1 MSRRRTA
8 ARHVRNRSRSVAG
21 SLVTIVFDD
30 VVLAADLR
38 IVKVDS
44 DENVNTLGDGFVL
57 SAGEEAWLIG
67 VDQLPD
73 ELAIGT
79 TITGADGV
87 VFMVVEGTASQ
98 RHWNWWD
105 VENTQRVYVVK
116 RWEDGGG

>member
-1 MSRRRTA
+1 MNRRLSA

-21 SLVTIVFDD
+21 SLVTIVFDE

-38 IVKVDS
+38 IVKVNS

-79 TITGADGV
+79 TITGADETV
-87 VFMVVEGTASQ
+87 WMVVEGTASQ